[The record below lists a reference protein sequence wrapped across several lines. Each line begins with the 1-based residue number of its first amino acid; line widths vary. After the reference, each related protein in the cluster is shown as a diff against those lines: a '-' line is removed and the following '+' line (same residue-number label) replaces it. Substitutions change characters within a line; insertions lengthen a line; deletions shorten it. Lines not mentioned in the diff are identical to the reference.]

1 MNNIKDFSEMTPTEK
16 TAWLIYTG
24 QPDTPGQTAGEKK
37 VFFTARDVGLPTM
50 ILTTGQ
56 MTPYFN
62 NLRDLTCINVGANNS
77 FHILV
82 ELMASKISA
91 KIDGQKYDA
100 IITAAEA
107 GETWGGALAYTLHK
121 SAPYMTSKV
130 KKGLD
135 QTDMTM
141 ISPIT
146 GETLQL
152 LHIYGHV
159 AGKKAI
165 FLEDTVSSFKTG
177 EVLYFSAKKA
187 GLEVL
192 PDTFCYFDRLQTPS
206 GLKEKLGLKI
216 NSLIDIL
223 KFTDLGLTWGKL
235 SKEDYN
241 HIRLYQ
247 KNEQSYCLDT
257 IENNKEWFKHNEMAP
272 KVIDYYNNNGM
283 PNVSELLKRII

>member
-1 MNNIKDFSEMTPTEK
+1 MNNIKDFSQMTPVEQ

-24 QPDTPGQTAGEKK
+24 QPDKAGAATGEKK
-37 VFFTARDVGLPTM
+37 VFFTARDIELPAM

-56 MTPYFN
+56 LTPYFN
-62 NLRDLTCINVGANNS
+62 NLRDLTCINFGTSNS
-77 FHILV
+77 FQILT
-82 ELMASKISA
+82 ELMCGKE
-91 KIDGQKYDA
+91 YDA

-121 SAPYMTSKV
+121 SSPYMTSKI

-141 ISPIT
+141 TSPIT

-159 AGKKAI
+159 VGKKAI

-192 PDTFCYFDRLQTPS
+192 PDTFCYFDRLQTSP

-216 NSLIDIL
+216 NSLIDII
-223 KFTDLGLTWGKL
+223 KFTDLGLEWGKL
-235 SKEDYN
+235 SKEDYDY
-241 HIRLYQ
+241 IRLYQ
-247 KNEQSYCLDT
+247 KNEQSYCLDI

-272 KVIDYYNNNGM
+272 RVMDYYNNNGM
-283 PNVSELLKRII
+283 PNVSELLKKII